1 MTAPHMVV
9 EGVDVDALAAALG
22 ACPSVVRV
30 GSGRPG
36 AVATYLPGRRV
47 TGVRLEADRI
57 AVELV
62 ARWQCPVATV
72 ASEVRQ
78 AVAAFAPGRRV
89 DVTITDIELPGEAAA
104 RASDAAQPR

>member
-57 AVELV
+57 AV
-62 ARWQCPVATV
+62 
-72 ASEVRQ
+72 VRLSPLSLP
-78 AVAAFAPGRRV
+78 AAG
-89 DVTITDIELPGEAAA
+89 
-104 RASDAAQPR
+104 